1 MIRIKDIAEK
11 AGVSPTTVSNVIHG
25 NRKKVSKETVEKI
38 EKLLKDMDYIPSMG
52 ARMLAGGGTRVIGV
66 LVAEPD
72 GEKHHAEGHSFANIL
87 IRSLELEIYRR
98 NYYMLLH
105 FTATPEEGIQF
116 AATWNVEGLII
127 LGFGTADSIRLQSSS
142 HVPIVSI
149 DVYYDDERMAN
160 VGLDDR
166 NGGRIMTE
174 YLLETG
180 HRRIAFVS
188 DNDIGVDH
196 ERWRGVCE
204 ACEAY
209 SDKKVHIRHIII
221 PEERRS
227 RTEYYEKYLEGVSG
241 EYDALF
247 FASDYYAVEALALLA
262 DIGVRVPEDLS
273 VAGFDDTESARI
285 CRPTLTTVHQ
295 DVEEKAE
302 HAVKKLF
309 EFIEGERKVS
319 MTDRLPVTLVL
330 RGSVKNR

>member
-25 NRKKVSKETVEKI
+25 NRKKVSEETVEKI

-127 LGFGTADSIRLQSSS
+127 LGFGTADSVRLQSSS
-142 HVPIVSI
+142 HVPVVSI
-149 DVYYDDERMAN
+149 DVYYDDGRMAN

-166 NGGRIMTE
+166 SGGRLMAE

-180 HRRIAFVS
+180 HKRIAFVS

-204 ACEAY
+204 AYEAY
-209 SDKKVHIRHIII
+209 SDKKGHIRHIII
-221 PEERRS
+221 PEERGS
-227 RTEYYEKYLEGVSG
+227 RTEYYEKYLGRISR

-247 FASDYYAVEALALLA
+247 FASDYYAVEAMALLA

-273 VAGFDDTESARI
+273 VAGFDDTESARM
-285 CRPTLTTVHQ
+285 CRPALTTVHQ
-295 DVEEKAE
+295 NVEGKAE

-319 MTDRLPVTLVL
+319 MTDRLPVTLVP